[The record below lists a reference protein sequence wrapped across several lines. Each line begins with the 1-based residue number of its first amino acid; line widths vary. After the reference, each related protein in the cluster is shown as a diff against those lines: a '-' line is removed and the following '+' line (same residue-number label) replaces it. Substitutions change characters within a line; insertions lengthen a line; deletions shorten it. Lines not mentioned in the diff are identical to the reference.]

1 MLSQDCQFSLS
12 DYILPK
18 ITKFKKK
25 HLITQR
31 IIILFCNF
39 SYNVCIRQANG
50 FSCIQY
56 TACSDTNSFAI
67 SEATIASSSMLGT
80 ACTADWVNI
89 GSSGPCDQP
98 TTVDQ
103 FCGAVLNTALNG
115 AVATMSVDAAIC
127 GNMQFQYT

>member
-1 MLSQDCQFSLS
+1 M
-12 DYILPK
+12 
-18 ITKFKKK
+18 
-25 HLITQR
+25 
-31 IIILFCNF
+31 IIILFCNS
-39 SYNVCIRQANG
+39 SYNVCIRQTAG

-67 SEATIASSSMLGT
+67 SEATIASTSMLGT
-80 ACTADWVNI
+80 ACTADWVHI
-89 GSSGPCDQP
+89 GSSMPCDAGP

-127 GNMQFQYT
+127 GNMQFQYRYLL

>member
-1 MLSQDCQFSLS
+1 MLT
-12 DYILPK
+12 K
-18 ITKFKKK
+18 ITKCKKK
-25 HLITQR
+25 RLITLKM
-31 IIILFCNF
+31 IILFWNF